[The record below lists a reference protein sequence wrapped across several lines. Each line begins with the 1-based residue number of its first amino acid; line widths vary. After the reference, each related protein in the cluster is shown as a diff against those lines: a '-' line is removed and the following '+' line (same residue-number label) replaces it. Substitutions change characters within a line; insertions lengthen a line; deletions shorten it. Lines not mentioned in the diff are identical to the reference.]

1 MELSTYV
8 KAQREH
14 LRIVQGRYD
23 YELDR
28 LEKQYPGLYR
38 FYKNKYYVR
47 NFRDTINAKKFLK
60 TLTPDQQKEY
70 LDAAAYLFRLVLS

>member
-1 MELSTYV
+1 MDLVNYV
-8 KAQREH
+8 QSQRAH
-14 LRIVQGRYD
+14 LRIVQQRYD

-47 NFRDTINAKKFLK
+47 TVRDTIVAQKFLRS
-60 TLTPDQQKEY
+60 LPPNLQQEY
-70 LDAAAYLFRLVLS
+70 VDAAAYLFRLVLS